1 MAVKVNTE
9 AVTQSAQR
17 IRTANRQLLEAYAQ
31 VDAAVAQLSRQ
42 WQGTAGDEAVAS
54 LRGVRNR
61 HVDERYTSVEKLTQF
76 LEESVAQKYQETE
89 QRRVR
94 AAAEFR

>member
-9 AVTQSAQR
+9 AVAQSAQR

-31 VDAAVAQLSRQ
+31 VDAAVAQLSQQ
-42 WQGTAGDEAVAS
+42 WQGKAGDEAAAS
-54 LRGVRNR
+54 LRGIRNR
-61 HVDERYTSVEKLTQF
+61 HVDERYASVEKLTRF
-76 LEESVAQKYQETE
+76 LEESVAQKYQEAE